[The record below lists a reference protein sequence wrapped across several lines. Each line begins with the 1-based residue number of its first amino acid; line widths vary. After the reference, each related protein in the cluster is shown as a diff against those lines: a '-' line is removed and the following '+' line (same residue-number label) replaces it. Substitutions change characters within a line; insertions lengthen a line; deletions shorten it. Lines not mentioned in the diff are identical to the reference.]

1 MYQLIQKFLFFFKA
15 QTAHGLHSPL
25 VFELYTKVINPNL
38 WPFQKDQLIENLEKF
53 ILSKFELKEFKLLQI
68 NTLNELSILIPRK
81 NLVIYISEPYQNIQ
95 YKNAIDTFASNPH
108 FNFVI
113 HFFKGSILISS
124 EIAPKQIF
132 YLKHMQ

>member
-68 NTLNELSILIPRK
+68 NTLNELSILIPQK
-81 NLVIYISEPYQNIQ
+81 TLLSTFLNLIKTSNIKMQ
-95 YKNAIDTFASNPH
+95 L
-108 FNFVI
+108 I
-113 HFFKGSILISS
+113 HLHQILIL
-124 EIAPKQIF
+124 I
-132 YLKHMQ
+132 L